1 MTTNARAALAIARR
15 ALIPVRPPLLA
26 LAGLAIAVAGLGL
39 DAIVHISAAGV
50 HHHEVGFSVQEHG
63 AHLVGLIGM
72 VLALAG
78 IVINGARR
86 GDHTRSAR
94 KEL

>member
-1 MTTNARAALAIARR
+1 MTSPRAALATARR

-39 DAIVHISAAGV
+39 DTFVHLSAAGV
-50 HHHEVGFSVQEHG
+50 HHHEAGFSVPEHG
-63 AHLVGLIGM
+63 AHLAGLIGM

-86 GDHTRSAR
+86 GDHTRNAR

>member
-1 MTTNARAALAIARR
+1 MTSKAVAALASARR

-39 DAIVHISAAGV
+39 DTFVHLSAAAV
-50 HHHEVGFSVQEHG
+50 HQHEASFSVQEHG

-78 IVINGARR
+78 IVLI
-86 GDHTRSAR
+86 SAG
-94 KEL
+94 